1 VTDRDLDVVLVGATG
16 FVGRLTAAHL
26 ARHAPDHVR
35 IGLAARSAERLPGVR
50 EELGVDWPTIV
61 LDTSDEGAVRDLAA
75 RTRVVATTVGPFL
88 RHGMPLLAACAEAG
102 TAYADLTGES
112 EFVRRSIAAHHDA
125 AERSGARIVHS
136 CGFDSIPSDLGL
148 GLAHAAAGGGEVVET
163 VYQVRSSKGGVS
175 GGTVDSLRQQLIE
188 ARSDP
193 GVRRVIGDPYALTD
207 GPAPGRR
214 LCRADSGLRLDPRSG
229 HWQAPF
235 VMGPYNTQIVQR
247 TNFLTGWSYGPGMR
261 YREVVDTGRGWAGR
275 VTAAGIAVGQ
285 AAFVG
290 AMGVPLLRSVLDR
303 VLPEPG
309 QGPSERTR
317 ANGRFSV
324 DIDVTPTD
332 GPPVR
337 TTFAADHDPGYDG
350 TAVMLGESALGLAL
364 DALPERAG
372 VLTPMTALGPVL
384 ADRLRAQGFTI
395 TVDRLDQV

>member
-16 FVGRLTAAHL
+16 FVGRLTAGHL
-26 ARHAPDHVR
+26 ARQAPDGVR
-35 IGLAARSAERLPGVR
+35 IGLAARSADRLARVR
-50 EELGVDWPTIV
+50 EELGVDWPMIV
-61 LDTSDEGAVRDLAA
+61 VDTSDESAVRDLAA
-75 RTRVVATTVGPFL
+75 RTKVVATTVGPFL
-88 RHGMPLLAACAEAG
+88 RHGMPLLAACARAG

-112 EFVRRSIAAHHDA
+112 EFVRGSIAAQHA
-125 AERSGARIVHS
+125 VAKSSGARIVHS

-163 VYQVRSSKGGVS
+163 VYQVRSGKGGVS
-175 GGTVDSLRQQLIE
+175 GGTVDSLRQQAIE
-188 ARSDP
+188 AHSDP
-193 GVRRVIGDPYALTD
+193 GVRRVIRDAYALTD
-207 GPAPGRR
+207 GPGPGRR
-214 LCRADSGLRLDPRSG
+214 PRRSDSGLRLDPRSG

-235 VMGPYNTQIVQR
+235 VMGAYNAQIVQR
-247 TNFLTGWSYGPGMR
+247 TNFLTGWSYGTGMR
-261 YREVVDTGRGWAGR
+261 YREVVDTGRGWSGR
-275 VTAAGIAVGQ
+275 MTAVGVAVGQ

-317 ANGRFSV
+317 ANGRFSI

-337 TTFAADHDPGYDG
+337 TTFAAGHDPGYDG
-350 TAVMLGESALGLAL
+350 TAIMLGESALGLAL
-364 DALPERAG
+364 DELPERAG
-372 VLTPMTALGPVL
+372 VLTPMTALGSVL

-395 TVDRLDQV
+395 TVDRLG

>member
-1 VTDRDLDVVLVGATG
+1 MTDPDLDVVLVGATG

-26 ARHAPDHVR
+26 ARHAPDRVR
-35 IGLAARSAERLPGVR
+35 IGLAARSAERLAGVR
-50 EELGVDWPTIV
+50 EELGVDWPTVV
-61 LDTSDEGAVRDLAA
+61 LDTSDERAVRDLVA
-75 RTRVVATTVGPFL
+75 RTKVVATTVGPFL
-88 RHGMPLLAACAEAG
+88 RHGVPLLAACAQAG

-112 EFVRRSIAAHHDA
+112 EFVRRSIAAHHAA

-136 CGFDSIPSDLGL
+136 CGFDSIPSDLGV

-214 LCRADSGLRLDPRSG
+214 PCRSDSGLRRDPRSG

-247 TNFLTGWSYGPGMR
+247 TNFLTGWSYGSGMR
-261 YREVVDTGRGWAGR
+261 YREVVDAGRGWGGR
-275 VTAAGIAVGQ
+275 VAAADMAVGQ

-290 AMGVPLLRSVLDR
+290 AMGVPLLRTVLDR

-317 ANGRFSV
+317 ANGRFSI
-324 DIDVTPTD
+324 DIDVMPTD

-337 TTFAADHDPGYDG
+337 TIFAADHDPGYDG
-350 TAVMLGESALGLAL
+350 TAVMLGESALGLAV

-395 TVDRLDQV
+395 TIDRLD

>member
-1 VTDRDLDVVLVGATG
+1 MTDRELDVVLVGATG

-26 ARHAPDHVR
+26 ARHAPDRVR
-35 IGLAARSAERLPGVR
+35 IGLAARSADRLAGLR
-50 EELGVDWPTIV
+50 EELAVDWPTIV
-61 LDTSDEGAVRDLAA
+61 LDTSDERAVRDLVA
-75 RTRVVATTVGPFL
+75 RARVVATTVGPFL
-88 RHGMPLLAACAEAG
+88 RHGMPLLAACAQTG

-112 EFVRRSIAAHHDA
+112 EFVRRSIAAYHTA

-136 CGFDSIPSDLGL
+136 CGFDSIPSDLGV
-148 GLAHAAAGGGEVVET
+148 GLAHTAAGGGEVVET
-163 VYQVRSSKGGVS
+163 VCQVRSSKGGVS

-193 GVRRVIGDPYALTD
+193 GIRRVIGDPYALTD

-214 LCRADSGLRLDPRSG
+214 PCRSDSGLRRDPRSG

-261 YREVVDTGRGWAGR
+261 YREVVDAGQGWAAGWPPRAWRSARRPSSARWGSRCSGR
-275 VTAAGIAVGQ
+275 CWTGCC
-285 AAFVG
+285 
-290 AMGVPLLRSVLDR
+290 R
-303 VLPEPG
+303 EPG

-317 ANGRFSV
+317 ANGRFSI

-337 TTFAADHDPGYDG
+337 TTFAAGHDPGYDG

-395 TVDRLDQV
+395 TVDRLG